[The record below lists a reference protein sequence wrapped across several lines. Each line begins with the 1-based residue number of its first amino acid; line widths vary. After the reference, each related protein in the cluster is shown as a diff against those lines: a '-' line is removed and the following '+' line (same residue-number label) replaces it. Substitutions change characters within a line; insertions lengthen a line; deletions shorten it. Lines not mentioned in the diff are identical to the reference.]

1 MSDPLLIYGATGYSG
16 GLMVGGALARGLR
29 PIVAGRDETKVRGL
43 AERLGLEPRVA
54 RLADTAAL
62 DAALRGVRV
71 VLHSAGPYYETAAP
85 MVEACLRAGAH
96 YLDIAGEIPVI
107 EALARRHAEARRRGV
122 MIMPSVGF
130 DVVPTDCLAAHVA
143 ARLPGARRLVLA
155 ISGLRFTS
163 RASAKTAFQHAFD
176 GVRVRRGGQVVLVPW
191 GELHRAFDYGDGP
204 RESIACTWGDVGT
217 AWYTTGI
224 PDVAVYFE
232 ATAPLRMLEL
242 AGRYFGW
249 FLRTPL
255 WQVWLKA
262 HADAL
267 PEGPTEEERGAKGM
281 VVIAEVEDVHGRR
294 VQSRLRTPEAY
305 AVTGVTGPA
314 VAARVLGGDFEPG
327 FQTPARVYGAD
338 FILGFPGTARED
350 LDEASAIS

>member
-1 MSDPLLIYGATGYSG
+1 M
-16 GLMVGGALARGLR
+16 
-29 PIVAGRDETKVRGL
+29 
-43 AERLGLEPRVA
+43 
-54 RLADTAAL
+54 
-62 DAALRGVRV
+62 
-71 VLHSAGPYYETAAP
+71 
-85 MVEACLRAGAH
+85 
-96 YLDIAGEIPVI
+96 
-107 EALARRHAEARRRGV
+107 
-122 MIMPSVGF
+122 
-130 DVVPTDCLAAHVA
+130 
-143 ARLPGARRLVLA
+143 
-155 ISGLRFTS
+155 
-163 RASAKTAFQHAFD
+163 
-176 GVRVRRGGQVVLVPW
+176 
-191 GELHRAFDYGDGP
+191 
-204 RESIACTWGDVGT
+204 
-217 AWYTTGI
+217 
-224 PDVAVYFE
+224 AVYFE